1 MHEDP
6 RLPRGSWSTPGIPV
20 AIDHAG
26 PHQRAIKETEQK
38 GNECARGTFPLH
50 STRITMA
57 TSPPPRWD
65 GSRAFIPRGLWPPT
79 PIPVTPN
86 TALTPP
92 ELWTST
98 FQPSLPLPPPPPLLR
113 SFVQPPL
120 PCPVHLSPRA
130 CLSVSLPLLPLIF
143 LLIFPLSSCG
153 RLPITK
159 EAMVLLTAL
168 LLSLVFLASLA
179 NILFRLPPK
188 KLPAL
193 LRTLFAEPPVQ
204 PPSPAAAAAAASSSA
219 ARSEPDGGGAAVA
232 AAALERPR
240 KERPDMSAERR
251 TELRRV
257 FATFDRNGDGH
268 ITREELRESLRGL
281 RISVSDAEVEEAVT
295 ESDANGDGRIDLDE
309 FCGLL
314 ESVSAVGKAGGGGDG
329 GGANGESGGEA
340 ELKEAFDVFDR
351 DGDGVITVE
360 ELGRV
365 LSSLGMSEGKRA
377 EACEEMIRKVD
388 VDGDGMVN
396 FDEFKRMMRGG
407 QTLLVSAY

>member
-1 MHEDP
+1 
-6 RLPRGSWSTPGIPV
+6 
-20 AIDHAG
+20 
-26 PHQRAIKETEQK
+26 
-38 GNECARGTFPLH
+38 
-50 STRITMA
+50 
-57 TSPPPRWD
+57 
-65 GSRAFIPRGLWPPT
+65 
-79 PIPVTPN
+79 
-86 TALTPP
+86 
-92 ELWTST
+92 
-98 FQPSLPLPPPPPLLR
+98 
-113 SFVQPPL
+113 
-120 PCPVHLSPRA
+120 
-130 CLSVSLPLLPLIF
+130 
-143 LLIFPLSSCG
+143 
-153 RLPITK
+153 
-159 EAMVLLTAL
+159 MVLLTAL

-193 LRTLFAEPPVQ
+193 LRTLFAEHP
-204 PPSPAAAAAAASSSA
+204 PAAAASPAASGKS
-219 ARSEPDGGGAAVA
+219 DGAAAVA
-232 AAALERPR
+232 ATVLEQPR
-240 KERPDMSAERR
+240 KEQRPDMSAERR

-295 ESDANGDGRIDLDE
+295 GSDANGDGRIDLDE

-314 ESVSAVGKAGGGGDG
+314 ESMSAVEKAGGGGDG
-329 GGANGESGGEA
+329 DGEA

>member
-1 MHEDP
+1 M
-6 RLPRGSWSTPGIPV
+6 
-20 AIDHAG
+20 
-26 PHQRAIKETEQK
+26 
-38 GNECARGTFPLH
+38 
-50 STRITMA
+50 
-57 TSPPPRWD
+57 
-65 GSRAFIPRGLWPPT
+65 
-79 PIPVTPN
+79 
-86 TALTPP
+86 
-92 ELWTST
+92 
-98 FQPSLPLPPPPPLLR
+98 
-113 SFVQPPL
+113 
-120 PCPVHLSPRA
+120 
-130 CLSVSLPLLPLIF
+130 
-143 LLIFPLSSCG
+143 
-153 RLPITK
+153 
-159 EAMVLLTAL
+159 LLTAL

-179 NILFRLPPK
+179 NILFRLPPPK

-193 LRTLFAEPPVQ
+193 LRTLFAAPPV
-204 PPSPAAAAAAASSSA
+204 PPPPAAAAAASSVP
-219 ARSEPDGGGAAVA
+219 RSESDGGAAA
-232 AAALERPR
+232 AVLERPR

-314 ESVSAVGKAGGGGDG
+314 ESMSAVGKAAGGCGDG
-329 GGANGESGGEA
+329 GGGEA

>member
-1 MHEDP
+1 
-6 RLPRGSWSTPGIPV
+6 
-20 AIDHAG
+20 
-26 PHQRAIKETEQK
+26 
-38 GNECARGTFPLH
+38 
-50 STRITMA
+50 
-57 TSPPPRWD
+57 
-65 GSRAFIPRGLWPPT
+65 
-79 PIPVTPN
+79 
-86 TALTPP
+86 
-92 ELWTST
+92 
-98 FQPSLPLPPPPPLLR
+98 
-113 SFVQPPL
+113 
-120 PCPVHLSPRA
+120 
-130 CLSVSLPLLPLIF
+130 
-143 LLIFPLSSCG
+143 
-153 RLPITK
+153 
-159 EAMVLLTAL
+159 MVLLTAL

-179 NILFRLPPK
+179 NILFRLPPPK

-193 LRTLFAEPPVQ
+193 LRTLFAEPPV
-204 PPSPAAAAAAASSSA
+204 PPPPAAAAAASSSA
-219 ARSEPDGGGAAVA
+219 ACSESDGGAAA
-232 AAALERPR
+232 AVLEQPR

-314 ESVSAVGKAGGGGDG
+314 ESMSAVGKAAGGCGDGGGGGD
-329 GGANGESGGEA
+329 GESGGEA